1 MKLVIALGYCGVAF
15 SIAIAMMAV
24 IGVWER
30 RRSACDQ
37 RSGDLLQL
45 TRWTRRVVTYP
56 LAFLVTDL
64 TNRAHGPG
72 RARTVA
78 YVGFPFGIGLSDIP
92 LWEGVRVTGARW
104 RLRASRLHLR
114 AGRAH
119 RGACSG
125 GLYLRAAL
133 VATSAFPPAPRLS
146 ASHQPA
152 GAAWRTVAYVG
163 FPFGIGLSII
173 PLWEGVL
180 VALLRASPLAQDIAL
195 FHRLR
200 RGIWWRAPLQRFFSA
215 FALTGLPWVTWAL
228 GDFAIKVGMAALL
241 LIPFRL
247 LMPWIVPSLYGD
259 SHAST
264 RHADL

>member
-1 MKLVIALGYCGVAF
+1 
-15 SIAIAMMAV
+15 MMAV
-24 IGVWER
+24 IGVSNVAVQHAINDW
-30 RRSACDQ
+30 
-37 RSGDLLQL
+37 L
-45 TRWTRRVVTYP
+45 TWGAFTYP

-78 YVGFPFGIGLSDIP
+78 YVGFPFGIGLSILLAVAADIP
-92 LWEGVRVTGARW
+92 LWEGVRVA
-104 RLRASRLHLR
+104 LAS
-114 AGRAH
+114 GF
-119 RGACSG
+119 
-125 GLYLRAAL
+125 
-133 VATSAFPPAPRLS
+133 AF
-146 ASHQPA
+146 
-152 GAAWRTVAYVG
+152 
-163 FPFGIGLSII
+163 IC
-173 PLWEGVL
+173 
-180 VALLRASPLAQDIAL
+180 AQLFDIAL

-200 RGIWWRAPLQRFFSA
+200 RGIWWRAPLVSSLSASALDTAIFFSAA

-228 GDFAIKVGMAALL
+228 GDFAIKVGMAAVL